1 MSGKRI
7 VPYEFTMG
15 DKKVGS
21 TLWVCKRYSKV
32 VSSQEVQSG
41 HKKFLVVV
49 GFMSGSA
56 QLCTSGP

>member
-1 MSGKRI
+1 
-7 VPYEFTMG
+7 MG
-15 DKKVGS
+15 GKKVGS

-41 HKKFLVVV
+41 HKEFLVVV